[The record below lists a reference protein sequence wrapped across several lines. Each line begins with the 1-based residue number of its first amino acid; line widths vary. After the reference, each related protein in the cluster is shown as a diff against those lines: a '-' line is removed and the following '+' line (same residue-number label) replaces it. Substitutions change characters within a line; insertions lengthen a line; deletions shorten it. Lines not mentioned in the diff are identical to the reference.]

1 MGKDGRAGLEALLDC
16 LQSLFRAPKASR
28 LLQIFPNLGPNL
40 GKKNNLKVI
49 KRFTGWKRRLPHQIP
64 LTGPQWRPMKS
75 RYSGDTSF
83 ISDFSLW
90 RNSQV
95 EGTHITSASSCQLTA
110 SLDLFIPRHCP
121 PTLGRL
127 EENPGVIASHL

>member
-16 LQSLFRAPKASR
+16 LQSLFRAPKANR
-28 LLQIFPNLGPNL
+28 LLQTFANVGLNL

-49 KRFTGWKRRLPHQIP
+49 KHFTEWKRRLPHQIS
-64 LTGPQWRPMKS
+64 LTGPPWRPVKS
-75 RYSGDTSF
+75 RYSGGASF
-83 ISDFSLW
+83 ISDFSLP

-95 EGTHITSASSCQLTA
+95 KGTHITSASSCQLTA
-110 SLDLFIPRHCP
+110 NLDLSIPRHCP